1 MLFRSWLDFFK
12 IELGVLGQDNKI
24 HYAFNVSH
32 KTPDVREGAPAD
44 EQRLF
49 MNSARGRFAPLDKQ
63 LLARAKLAD
72 KGKIILQFYP
82 PEAQAILYRLEQ
94 ERAEAA
100 GKKLEEIRRT
110 VFRVVHNKDNFEFQ
124 VDEQTYRL

>member
-1 MLFRSWLDFFK
+1 
-12 IELGVLGQDNKI
+12 
-24 HYAFNVSH
+24 
-32 KTPDVREGAPAD
+32 
-44 EQRLF
+44 

-82 PEAQAILYRLEQ
+82 AEAQAILYRLEQ

-100 GKKLEEIRRT
+100 GKKLEDVRRT
-110 VFRVVHNKDNFEFQ
+110 VYRVVRTKDGFEFQ